1 MVIKQEKSLSTTM
14 NAKIIGSGKETMIL
28 AHGYGGD
35 QSLWDKV
42 LPILTQTYQV
52 VVFDW
57 CFSGAIKEPN
67 TLFDPSKHTCYDAFS
82 EDLINLLQELSLD
95 STVFVGHSMS
105 GMIGCIASVKK
116 PHLFKKLILVS
127 PSPRYLN
134 SEFYEGGFDLKD
146 LEQLFTSIESNYNEW
161 ASFFPSLVIDKN
173 DPESLKVFE
182 KCLKRMNPE
191 IGLLIAKTVFL
202 SDHRDILEKVAIPCT
217 IIQTTNDIV
226 VPISVVEYMK
236 KTIKG
241 ESTVEMIDT
250 LGHFPQLTAPNQFL
264 EIIDRVMNV
273 ELSKTLIE

>member
-1 MVIKQEKSLSTTM
+1 MVIKLEKALSTAM
-14 NAKIIGSGKETMIL
+14 NARIIGSGKETVVL

-42 LPILTQTYQV
+42 LPFLTQSYQI

-57 CFSGAIKEPN
+57 CFSGAIKEQN
-67 TLFDPSKHTCYDAFS
+67 TLFDPAKHSCYDAFAD
-82 EDLINLLQELSLD
+82 DLTDLLEELNLE

-105 GMIGCIASVKK
+105 GMIGCIASIKK

-134 SEFYEGGFDLKD
+134 SDFYEGGFDLKD
-146 LEQLFTSIESNYNEW
+146 IEQLFSNIQSNYEGW

-173 DPESLKVFE
+173 DYESLELFE
-182 KCLKRMNPE
+182 QCLKKMKPE
-191 IGLLIAKTVFL
+191 IGLFIAKTVFL
-202 SDHRDILEKVAIPCT
+202 SDHRDILEKVVIPCT
-217 IIQTTNDIV
+217 IVQTTNDMV

-241 ESTVEMIDT
+241 ELTVEMIDT
-250 LGHFPQLTAPNQFL
+250 IGHFPHLTAPHQFL
-264 EIIDRVMNV
+264 EIFERVMN
-273 ELSKTLIE
+273 I